1 MQNLIYLILIVLSA
15 GAGWTAGSWSGKDA
29 KQALAVAKQ
38 GGEKI
43 ETQRE
48 TLQLALD
55 DKLKGLKQQHDAELA
70 QRDAKFVAATAEFNR
85 KVSDRDGKIATL
97 DRSAKSHLQRAG
109 ELTARLVT
117 AKPEDLAALKAE
129 IADLQGKARSDQ
141 AQRAGNVCVKELV
154 PVDLLA
160 ELRVEAL

>member
-55 DKLKGLKQQHDAELA
+55 DKLKGLKQQHDAELE
-70 QRDAKFVAATAEFNR
+70 QRDAKFVVATAEFNR

-109 ELTARLVT
+109 ELTARLAT
-117 AKPEDLAALKAE
+117 AKPEELAGLKAE
-129 IADLQGKARSDQ
+129 IADLQARARTDL